1 LGGELGEGEPD
12 ARLNYSKR
20 KTTDEEGDLN
30 WMRVVLGEAETTPIR
45 KKKEKNWDGVSKLLL
60 IGRSWEDGGIMWSI
74 NMLEEVESYG
84 NELAVRCVITSTT
97 EMLKV

>member
-1 LGGELGEGEPD
+1 
-12 ARLNYSKR
+12 
-20 KTTDEEGDLN
+20 
-30 WMRVVLGEAETTPIR
+30 
-45 KKKEKNWDGVSKLLL
+45 
-60 IGRSWEDGGIMWSI
+60 MWSI